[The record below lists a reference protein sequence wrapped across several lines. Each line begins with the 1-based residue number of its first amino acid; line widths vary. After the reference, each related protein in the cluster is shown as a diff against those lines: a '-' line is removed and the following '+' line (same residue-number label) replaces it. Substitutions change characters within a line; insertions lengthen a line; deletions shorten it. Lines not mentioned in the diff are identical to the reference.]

1 MKIIIVAALIASFSA
16 LSVTQAAPVSQ
27 AFVETTIK
35 DDKTQ
40 DTASGFVD
48 GQNVSG
54 LTRNWYSRERA
65 TKGPIYKHFN
75 ADGSKSSS
83 HKRDNW
89 VQSTIVDY
97 SSGFT
102 QGTVGFAIQVAA
114 YNDIA
119 LERNRADVGGPN
131 NRTLTDSTGNVEDQW
146 SKMGL
151 ANIKARASNTTL
163 TIGRQAVNTPVL
175 AVYGNRALPPSFEGA
190 SLISDEFNNLSFQG
204 GVYDRV
210 SPRTE
215 QSQTSLRTKYE
226 AHTTESNRLSLLGVD
241 YKPSAALS
249 TSLYSSELKDI
260 WRQYYV
266 GAKHSLGDRDELSL
280 NSVFGYYHTQDQG
293 KALLGHIDNDA
304 YSLALTVAHQAHS
317 VTLAWQQV
325 IGDEYFDVVGD
336 SGANYLANYLYSDY
350 NGPNEKSMRIG
361 YDLNM
366 VYYGVPGL
374 TLNIYTARGWG
385 IDGTHYTGTGY
396 NVRNL
401 DGEHHYEYGIG
412 VGYVVQSGK
421 LKDSSLKALYWT
433 HRASANQIDGN
444 LNELRII
451 TTVPFKLM

>member
-175 AVYGNRALPPSFEGA
+175 AVYGNRALPSSFEGA

-280 NSVFGYYHTQDQG
+280 NSVFGYYHTQD
-293 KALLGHIDNDA
+293 
-304 YSLALTVAHQAHS
+304 
-317 VTLAWQQV
+317 
-325 IGDEYFDVVGD
+325 
-336 SGANYLANYLYSDY
+336 
-350 NGPNEKSMRIG
+350 
-361 YDLNM
+361 
-366 VYYGVPGL
+366 
-374 TLNIYTARGWG
+374 
-385 IDGTHYTGTGY
+385 
-396 NVRNL
+396 
-401 DGEHHYEYGIG
+401 
-412 VGYVVQSGK
+412 
-421 LKDSSLKALYWT
+421 
-433 HRASANQIDGN
+433 
-444 LNELRII
+444 
-451 TTVPFKLM
+451 